1 MTKLIAIII
10 LIIISSCSYI
20 NYAQIIP
27 LARTAVIGVPD
38 ADLQEVDKFD
48 FSFARMRMGRGSSS
62 IFTLNKVENNNTFV
76 WSNSSSEKIYTRYG
90 RVIRTEG
97 LLHNSYILTN
107 HNNLDLKSINIQSG
121 KISIMLEDPE
131 AYIEQMIYRDKF
143 ENEEFINVFEKVI
156 SNPIRWSH
164 TNEYKFSKNL
174 NMVTYT
180 KQYIHPN
187 LPALEIEFFYKFN

>member
-1 MTKLIAIII
+1 MTKLMAIII

-48 FSFARMRMGRGSSS
+48 FSFARMRMGGRSS

-76 WSNSSSEKIYTRYG
+76 WSNSSVKIYTRYG

>member
-1 MTKLIAIII
+1 
-10 LIIISSCSYI
+10 
-20 NYAQIIP
+20 
-27 LARTAVIGVPD
+27 
-38 ADLQEVDKFD
+38 
-48 FSFARMRMGRGSSS
+48 MRMGRGSSS

-90 RVIRTEG
+90 RVIRSEG

-107 HNNLDLKSINIQSG
+107 HNNLDSKSIRIKSS

-131 AYIEQMIYRDKF
+131 AYIEQMIYRDIS
-143 ENEEFINVFEKVI
+143 EDEEFINVSEKVI

-164 TNEYKFSKNL
+164 TNQYMFSKNL
-174 NMVTYT
+174 NMITYT
-180 KQYIHPN
+180 KQHIHPN

>member
-1 MTKLIAIII
+1 MLIHKLCTNHST
-10 LIIISSCSYI
+10 SSNNSNWCS
-20 NYAQIIP
+20 
-27 LARTAVIGVPD
+27 D

-48 FSFARMRMGRGSSS
+48 FFARMRMGRSSSS

-90 RVIRTEG
+90 RVIRTEDII
-97 LLHNSYILTN
+97 HILTN

-121 KISIMLEDPE
+121 KISIVLEDPE